1 MTKFKEIVV
10 GIICFIS
17 ILVMGAILY
26 ILFLGGNAV
35 KEGMTALEISLD
47 WPPLSLEGLMLV
59 GFFVRRFSYV
69 CYIKLSVR
77 ISTKLFVRI

>member
-26 ILFLGGNAV
+26 ILFLGKCSKRGND
-35 KEGMTALEISLD
+35 SFRN
-47 WPPLSLEGLMLV
+47 LV
-59 GFFVRRFSYV
+59 RLATSIIGGAYVGRLFVRRFSYV